1 MAAFSIYI
9 MILLAIAA
17 VIILISIVRYN
28 KHLDKVTRGEVH
40 DTHSSIPEPRTA
52 AGISYKVV
60 LMIVLIMTFIGV
72 STVSGIVATMQ
83 NRINNLDSDMDI
95 LQNQL
100 YNLQLSINDQASHIE
115 YFTFNVGDLNSSDNT
130 ATVETEVLLRE
141 YAGETTVQ
149 LVVDDIVYELADK
162 GNGLFSADIVR
173 GLFDNG
179 YDTKLVIKEPG
190 RNYTEMVD
198 FPGCLVYDFLPMPS
212 YECSFTLDERLGKTY
227 VTGYYNPL
235 VYNNEDVES
244 VTVTYLS
251 DGEEFETFDITKET
265 LNRETIDVDR
275 TIANGADFTIRMEI
289 VTKSGFKI
297 VEQTLMVYS
306 HPEDY
311 DDYEFLRVYDINGN
325 LLWEDDYR

>member
-1 MAAFSIYI
+1 MAVFSIYI
-9 MILLAIAA
+9 LILLAIAA
-17 VIILISIVRYN
+17 IIILISIVRYN

-40 DTHSSIPEPRTA
+40 DTHSTIPEPRTA
-52 AGISYKVV
+52 AGVSYKVV
-60 LMIVLIMTFIGV
+60 LMIILIMTFIGV
-72 STVSGIVATMQ
+72 STVSGIVASMQ
-83 NRINNLDSDMDI
+83 GRMNNLETSLNIM
-95 LQNQL
+95 QNQL
-100 YNLQLSINDQASHIE
+100 YTLQLSVDDHASRIE
-115 YFTFNVGDLNSSDNT
+115 YFNCNIGNLNSSDNT

-141 YAGETTVQ
+141 YADETTVQ
-149 LVVDDIVYELADK
+149 LIVDDDVYELTAK
-162 GNGLFSADIVR
+162 GNGFFSADIVR
-173 GLFDNG
+173 GLFDEG

-190 RNYTEMVD
+190 RNYTETVD

-212 YECSFTLDERLGKTY
+212 YECSFSLNERLGKTT

-251 DGEEFETFDITKET
+251 GGEELETFDITQET

-275 TIANGADFTIRMEI
+275 TIPNGADFTFRLEI

-297 VEQTLMVYS
+297 EEQTLMVYS
-306 HPEDY
+306 EPEDY
-311 DDYEFLRVYDINGN
+311 DDYEYLRVYDINGN